1 MESKIS
7 LEKINFDWIGHIPS
21 DWELKKFKF
30 IFKEKKSTK
39 NVLLNS
45 GSISFGEVI
54 YKNDDKITELT
65 KSSYQEVLNGEFLIN
80 PLNLNF
86 DLKSLR
92 IGLSK
97 INVVVSQGY
106 IVLKINK
113 GFCPNYYKYL
123 LRKFDVEYMKSLGQ
137 GVRQTISFN
146 DIKNEYLV
154 VPNFNEQEII
164 SKFLDNKTEKIDL
177 LVEKIEKKIE
187 LLKEQKTVL
196 INKYVTKG
204 LDPNVEMKDSGI
216 KWIGEIPKHWKLSK
230 IKWITKKIG
239 SGITPRG
246 GSQIY
251 TKEGVKLL
259 RSQNIHFDGLHLENV
274 VYINKDIDESMSNSR
289 TKKNDVLF
297 NITGGSIGRC
307 CLINNDETMNVN
319 QHVCIIRP
327 NKKEI
332 DPYYLLSFL
341 CSDLGQIQLRLNLT
355 GSGREGI
362 NFENLGNFII
372 PLPEMDE
379 QKKIGNHISK
389 FNHKEFLLLKKFE
402 SKISLLQ
409 EYRHSLISSVVT
421 GKIRITEDMI

>member
-409 EYRHSLISSVVT
+409 EYRHALISSVVT
-421 GKIRITEDMI
+421 GKIRITEDML

>member
-216 KWIGEIPKHWKLSK
+216 KWIGEIPKHWKLLK

-355 GSGREGI
+355 GSGREGL

-389 FNHKEFLLLKKFE
+389 FNDKEFLLLKKFK

-409 EYRHSLISSVVT
+409 EYRHALISSVVT
-421 GKIRITEDMI
+421 GKIRITEDML

>member
-164 SKFLDNKTEKIDL
+164 SKFLDKKTEQIDL

-409 EYRHSLISSVVT
+409 EYRHALISSVVT
-421 GKIRITEDMI
+421 GKIRITEDML

>member
-1 MESKIS
+1 LESKIS

-409 EYRHSLISSVVT
+409 EYRH
-421 GKIRITEDMI
+421 

>member
-1 MESKIS
+1 
-7 LEKINFDWIGHIPS
+7 
-21 DWELKKFKF
+21 
-30 IFKEKKSTK
+30 
-39 NVLLNS
+39 
-45 GSISFGEVI
+45 
-54 YKNDDKITELT
+54 
-65 KSSYQEVLNGEFLIN
+65 
-80 PLNLNF
+80 
-86 DLKSLR
+86 
-92 IGLSK
+92 
-97 INVVVSQGY
+97 
-106 IVLKINK
+106 
-113 GFCPNYYKYL
+113 
-123 LRKFDVEYMKSLGQ
+123 
-137 GVRQTISFN
+137 
-146 DIKNEYLV
+146 
-154 VPNFNEQEII
+154 
-164 SKFLDNKTEKIDL
+164 
-177 LVEKIEKKIE
+177 
-187 LLKEQKTVL
+187 
-196 INKYVTKG
+196 
-204 LDPNVEMKDSGI
+204 MKDSGI

-274 VYINKDIDESMSNSR
+274 VYIDKDIDESMSNSR

-379 QKKIGNHISK
+379 QKKISNHISK
-389 FNHKEFLLLKKFE
+389 FNHKEFLLLKKFK

-409 EYRHSLISSVVT
+409 EYRHALISSVVT
-421 GKIRITEDMI
+421 GKIRITEDML

>member
-1 MESKIS
+1 LESKIS

-409 EYRHSLISSVVT
+409 EYRHALISSVVT
-421 GKIRITEDMI
+421 GKIRITEDML